1 MSLINTVLV
10 KDDLLTY
17 NDKIDFAVEVSGQN
31 VSTQRFTAVSA
42 TPTSQVYTINV
53 PSVSTITS
61 REILRHEVFTLT
73 ITGTPLADEYLVN
86 VGTNDCLSP
95 LPLHTLTTNMSVQI
109 NNSAVSL
116 QTSEVL
122 DPLLRCMDRKRL
134 SAVNNFSPCMLD
146 VYGVYTPIGPANTD
160 GIRPINSPFNGYN
173 YALDPDYQPRG
184 SFVVSVGAQTAGDG
198 INPRSVD
205 VIVEA
210 TEPLMISPLVF
221 GDYDNKAPGFTG
233 ITQLNIT
240 NNIGNVNRVWRYIDR
255 TLNPGTAKPDKKVVL
270 KEYNTP
276 KCWLECRFL
285 TAKPDMVMPSVSVS
299 PYAQYNLFK
308 SVLNTS
314 FDSGEVI
321 PTFVS
326 SNIQL
331 NGCPDM
337 AIIYIRQPLASS
349 AGTYADCY
357 ATIKSVSINFNNS
370 SNLCSN
376 FTPQMLWKMSREA
389 GSSQNWSEFSGQA
402 IYSPAL
408 NTSGASEQI
417 PPVIGTTGSVV
428 CLKFGEHIALSE
440 SWLAPGSMGNY
451 NFQCSVEASNL
462 TGTVM
467 NTPELCVIMVNSGVF
482 TSQAG
487 QSSLYTNLLKKTDV
501 LNAQAN
507 DAIPS
512 SELKRLVGSGFLSR
526 LKTLGHHVA
535 KLAVPHLSRLAKEH
549 LGRSDSPLARLAESA
564 IDTGRQV
571 SGYGMSAG
579 NRRLQKHLM

>member
-73 ITGTPLADEYLVN
+73 VAGTPKLNEFLVN
-86 VGTNDCLSP
+86 IGTDDCLSP

-116 QTSEVL
+116 QTSELL
-122 DPLLRCMDRKRL
+122 DVLLRCMDRKRL

-146 VYGVYTPIGPANTD
+146 VYGTYATVDDANTNAV
-160 GIRPINSPFNGYN
+160 RPINSPFNGYN
-173 YALDPDYQPRG
+173 FALDPDYQPRG
-184 SFVVSVGAQTAGDG
+184 AFNITVGAQTIGDG
-198 INPRSVD
+198 VNPRSVD
-205 VIVEA
+205 IVVEA

-255 TLNPGTAKPDKKVVL
+255 TVGGNKTVSL
-270 KEYNTP
+270 KSYDTP

-285 TAKPDMVMPSVSVS
+285 TAKPDMVMSSVSVS
-299 PYAQYNLFK
+299 PYAQYSLFK
-308 SVLNTS
+308 SVLNS
-314 FDSGEVI
+314 NFVNGAVI

-331 NGCPDM
+331 NGVPDM
-337 AIIYIRQPLASS
+337 AIIFIRQPLATSP
-349 AGTYADCY
+349 GTYADCY

-376 FTPQMLWKMSREA
+376 FTPQMLWKMSRESS
-389 GSSQNWSEFSGQA
+389 SSQSWSEFSGQA

-408 NTSGASEQI
+408 NTSGVAEQLAT
-417 PPVIGTTGSVV
+417 VIGTTGSVV

-462 TGTVM
+462 TGAQM
-467 NTPELCVIMVNSGVF
+467 NTPELCVIMVNSGCF
-482 TSQAG
+482 TSQSG
-487 QSSLYTNLLKKTDV
+487 QSSLYTNLLSKTDV

-526 LKTLGHHVA
+526 LKTLGHHIA
-535 KLAVPHLSRLAKEH
+535 KVAVPHLANYAKSH
-549 LGRSDSPLARLAESA
+549 LGRSDSPLARLAEHA
-564 IDTGRQV
+564 IDTGRSV

-579 NRRLQKHLM
+579 ARRIQKHLM

>member
-1 MSLINTVLV
+1 
-10 KDDLLTY
+10 
-17 NDKIDFAVEVSGQN
+17 
-31 VSTQRFTAVSA
+31 
-42 TPTSQVYTINV
+42 
-53 PSVSTITS
+53 
-61 REILRHEVFTLT
+61 
-73 ITGTPLADEYLVN
+73 
-86 VGTNDCLSP
+86 
-95 LPLHTLTTNMSVQI
+95 
-109 NNSAVSL
+109 
-116 QTSEVL
+116 
-122 DPLLRCMDRKRL
+122 
-134 SAVNNFSPCMLD
+134 
-146 VYGVYTPIGPANTD
+146 
-160 GIRPINSPFNGYN
+160 
-173 YALDPDYQPRG
+173 
-184 SFVVSVGAQTAGDG
+184 
-198 INPRSVD
+198 
-205 VIVEA
+205 
-210 TEPLMISPLVF
+210 MISPLVF

-255 TLNPGTAKPDKKVVL
+255 TSIAGGGAPDKKVVL
-270 KEYNTP
+270 KSYDTP

-308 SVLNTS
+308 SVLNS
-314 FDSGEVI
+314 PVVNGAVI

-331 NGCPDM
+331 SGVPDM
-337 AIIYIRQPLASS
+337 AIIFIRQPLSSS

-389 GSSQNWSEFSGQA
+389 SSTQSWNEFSGQA
-402 IYSPAL
+402 MYSPAL
-408 NTSGASEQI
+408 NTSGIAQQK
-417 PPVIGTTGSVV
+417 PVVIGTTGSVV

-462 TGTVM
+462 TGANMTTV
-467 NTPELCVIMVNSGVF
+467 ELCVIMVNSGVF

-487 QSSLYTNLLKKTDV
+487 QSSLYTNLLTKTDV

-526 LKTLGHHVA
+526 LKTLGHHAA
-535 KLAVPHLSRLAKEH
+535 KIAIPHLAHLAKSH
-549 LGRSDSPLARLAESA
+549 LAKSDSPFARMAESA
-564 IDTGRQV
+564 IDTGRAV

-579 NRRLQKHLM
+579 ARRVQKHLM